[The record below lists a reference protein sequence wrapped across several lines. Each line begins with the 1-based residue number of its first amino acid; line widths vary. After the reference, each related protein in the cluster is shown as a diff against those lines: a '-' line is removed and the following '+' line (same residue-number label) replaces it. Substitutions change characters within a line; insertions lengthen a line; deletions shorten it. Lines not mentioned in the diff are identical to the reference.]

1 MENEAGYEPH
11 FAPPVKLSV
20 MDNDAHVS
28 NIFILPHCYCA
39 PFEMPLV
46 TWLSNTPSTSCH
58 VYNSWLLNDV
68 LSQLSRV
75 HTFISC
81 KECFF

>member
-20 MDNDAHVS
+20 MDNEAHVS

-39 PFEMPLV
+39 P
-46 TWLSNTPSTSCH
+46 H
-58 VYNSWLLNDV
+58 
-68 LSQLSRV
+68 
-75 HTFISC
+75 
-81 KECFF
+81 